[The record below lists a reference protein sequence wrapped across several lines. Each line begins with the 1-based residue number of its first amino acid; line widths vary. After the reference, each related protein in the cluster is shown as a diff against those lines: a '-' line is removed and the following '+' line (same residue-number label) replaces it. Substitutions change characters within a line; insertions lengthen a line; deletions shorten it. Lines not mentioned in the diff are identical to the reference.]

1 MVWVKF
7 LICVVIVV
15 IAGTRLSKYADVIAE
30 KSGLGRAWV
39 GLVLLAVATSLPE
52 LITGVSSVALVK
64 VPDLT
69 MGDLF
74 GSNVFNLAIIA
85 VMDILYRDRPLL
97 SVASHHLVLAASL
110 SMFAIAFAGAA
121 IYTATSVSGLSF
133 LGWIGFYSPVL
144 ILLYLFAQRVIFSF
158 ERSQQAELATTIEEV
173 RQYEHL
179 SPTKA
184 YLFYGIA
191 ALFIIIAAIWLAYI
205 GDEIAEVTGLGATLV
220 GSLFLALT
228 TSLPEVVVSISALR
242 LGAVDMAV
250 GNMFGSNL
258 FNMGI
263 IIAVDDLF
271 YRGPILSHVSP
282 NHILTALIAVLMT
295 CVVIIALVYRTER
308 KTFIGTGWDAIALII
323 LFVGYYVLFI
333 MGPRLG

>member
-7 LICVVIVV
+7 LVCVVIVV
-15 IAGTRLSKYADVIAE
+15 IAGTRLSTYGDVIAE

-52 LITGVSSVALVK
+52 LVTGVSAVTLLEA
-64 VPDLT
+64 PDLT
-69 MGDLF
+69 MGTLF
-74 GSNVFNLAIIA
+74 GSNIFNLAIIA
-85 VMDILYRDRPLL
+85 VMDILYRERPLL
-97 SVASHHLVLAASL
+97 SVASRHLVLAASL
-110 SMFAIAFAGAA
+110 SMLTIAFAGAA

-133 LGWIGFYSPVL
+133 FNWIGFYSPVL
-144 ILLYLFAQRVIFSF
+144 VGLYLFSQRVIFRF
-158 ERSQQAELATTIEEV
+158 ERSQQAELAATIEET
-173 RQYEHL
+173 RQYDHL
-179 SPTKA
+179 SSTKA
-184 YLFYGIA
+184 YIFYGIA
-191 ALFIIIAAIWLAYI
+191 ALFIIGSAIWLAYI
-205 GDEIAEVTGLGATLV
+205 GEEIAEVTGLGTTLV

-228 TSLPEVVVSISALR
+228 TSLPEVVVSVAALR

-271 YRGPILSHVSP
+271 YRGPILSYVSEA
-282 NHILTALIAVLMT
+282 HIFTALIAVLMT

-323 LFVGYYVLFI
+323 LFLGFYTLFAI
-333 MGPRLG
+333 GPRSG

>member
-1 MVWVKF
+1 MVWIKF
-7 LICVVIVV
+7 LVCVLIVV
-15 IAGTRLSKYADVIAE
+15 IAGTKLSKYGDVIAE
-30 KSGLGRAWV
+30 KTGLGRAWV
-39 GLVLLAVATSLPE
+39 GLVLLATATSLPE
-52 LITGVSSVALVK
+52 LMTGISSVALVE

-74 GSNVFNLAIIA
+74 GSNIFNLAIIA
-85 VMDILYRDRPLL
+85 VMDILYRERPLL
-97 SVASHHLVLAASL
+97 STVSRHLVLAASL
-110 SMFAIAFAGAA
+110 SMLTIAFAGAA
-121 IYTATSVSGLSF
+121 IYTATSVPGLSF
-133 LGWIGFYSPVL
+133 FNWIGFYSPVL
-144 ILLYLFAQRVIFSF
+144 VGLYLFSQRVIFSF
-158 ERSQQAELATTIEEV
+158 ERSQQAELAVMAAETP
-173 RQYEHL
+173 RYEDM
-179 SPTKA
+179 SSAKA

-191 ALFIIIAAIWLAYI
+191 ALAVVGAATWLAFI
-205 GDEIAEVTGLGATLV
+205 GEEIAEVTGLGTTLV

-271 YRGPILSHVSP
+271 YRGPILSVVSQS
-282 NHILTALIAVLMT
+282 HIFTALIGVLMT

-308 KTFIGTGWDAIALII
+308 KTFIGTGWDAVALIL
-323 LFVGYYVLFI
+323 LFLGFYTLFAI
-333 MGPRLG
+333 GPRSG